1 MNRTKYDS
9 VVLLKKLGVNPAI
22 KGWTY
27 LNEAIQMSVDDPTVM
42 EQVTKRMY
50 PAIAKKCGTT
60 PMRVERAIR
69 HAVEQSCFVAPT
81 EVLSAV
87 FGNSIDP
94 RRGKATNSQ
103 FIATLVNL
111 ITTEPDNPIWSM

>member
-1 MNRTKYDS
+1 MDRTKHDS

-42 EQVTKRMY
+42 ENVTKVMY
-50 PAIAKKCGTT
+50 FTVAKKCGTT
-60 PMRVERAIR
+60 PARVERAIR
-69 HAVEQSCFVAPT
+69 HAVEQAFFIAPT
-81 EVLSAV
+81 EAIAAV

-103 FIATLVNL
+103 FIATLANVIL
-111 ITTEPDNPIWSM
+111 TEPDNPIWSM

>member
-1 MNRTKYDS
+1 MNRTKHDS

-42 EQVTKRMY
+42 EMVTKTMY
-50 PAIAKKCGTT
+50 PTIAKKCGTT
-60 PMRVERAIR
+60 PTRVERAIR
-69 HAVEQSCFVAPT
+69 HAVEQAFSVAPT
-81 EVLSAV
+81 EAISAV
-87 FGNSIDP
+87 FSNSIDP

-103 FIATLVNL
+103 FIATLVNVIL
-111 ITTEPDNPIWSM
+111 TEPDNPIWGM

>member
-1 MNRTKYDS
+1 MDRTKHDS

-42 EQVTKRMY
+42 EQVTKTMY
-50 PAIAKKCGTT
+50 PTIAKKCGTT
-60 PMRVERAIR
+60 PMRVGRAIR
-69 HAVEQSCFVAPT
+69 HAVEQAFFVAPV
-81 EVLSAV
+81 EAIAAV

-103 FIATLVNL
+103 FIATLVNVIL
-111 ITTEPDNPIWSM
+111 TEPDNPIWSM

>member
-9 VVLLKKLGVNPAI
+9 VILLKKLGVNPAI

-50 PAIAKKCGTT
+50 PAIAKKCNTT

-69 HAVEQSCFVAPT
+69 HAVEQAFFVAPT
-81 EVLSAV
+81 EVISAA

>member
-27 LNEAIQMSVDDPTVM
+27 LNEAIQMSVDDPSVM
-42 EQVTKRMY
+42 EYITKRMY
-50 PAIAKKCGTT
+50 PAIAKKFDTT
-60 PMRVERAIR
+60 PSRVERAIR
-69 HAVEQSCFVAPT
+69 HAIEQAFSIAPIG
-81 EVLSAV
+81 VLTAA

-94 RRGKATNSQ
+94 RRGKPTNSQ
-103 FIATLVNL
+103 FIATLVSL
-111 ITTEPDNPIWSM
+111 ITTETNNPVWRM

>member
-1 MNRTKYDS
+1 MDRTKHDS

-42 EQVTKRMY
+42 EMVTKVIY
-50 PAIAKKCGTT
+50 PTIAEKCGTT
-60 PMRVERAIR
+60 SMRVDRAMR
-69 HAVEQSCFVAPT
+69 HAVEQAFFVAPA
-81 EVLSAV
+81 EAISAV

-103 FIATLVNL
+103 FIATLVNVIL
-111 ITTEPDNPIWSM
+111 TEPDNPIWSM